1 MEPFINEK
9 MLTTTINIPISKLTK
24 TKNIDG
30 LVKQEFKNNNEKI
43 CNSEGYILKNSIQI
57 IQRSV
62 GKVLNINS
70 ESFIQYNIN
79 YKFKYI
85 YPSKDDIL
93 ECVVDSISK
102 MGIIGYLNFTDSED
116 DSVTIK
122 NSPILIIIPN
132 EFLSDK
138 DIKINDKIN
147 ISVLDSRIKYRAI
160 QMQIVG
166 KIV

>member
-1 MEPFINEK
+1 METFINEK
-9 MLTTTINIPISKLTK
+9 ILSSTVNIPIKKITK

-30 LVKQEFKNNNEKI
+30 LIKQEFKKDNEKI
-43 CNSEGYILKNSIQI
+43 CNSEGYIIKNSIQI
-57 IQRSV
+57 IQRSIGRIV
-62 GKVLNINS
+62 NVNS
-70 ESFIQYNIN
+70 ESFIQYKII

-102 MGIIGYLNFTDSED
+102 MGIIGYLNYTDSD
-116 DSVTIK
+116 DDLINIK

-132 EFLSDK
+132 EFLSDEN
-138 DIKINDKIN
+138 ININDKIN
-147 ISVLDSRIKYRAI
+147 ISVLDSRIKYRSL

>member
-1 MEPFINEK
+1 MESFINEK
-9 MLTTTINIPISKLTK
+9 ILSSTINIPILKLTK

-70 ESFIQYNIN
+70 ESFIQYKIN

-102 MGIIGYLNFTDSED
+102 MGIIGYLNFTDSEED
-116 DSVTIK
+116 NITIK